1 AGLPVRPDR
10 RRVLLPLSPAGLW
23 SVVAMSYPAD
33 DYESEAAYDPY
44 AYPGDYDMHT
54 GDPKQD
60 LAYERQYEQQ
70 TYQVIP
76 EVIKNFIQYF
86 HKTVSDLIDQKVYEL
101 QASRV
106 SSDVI
111 DQKVYEIQDIY
122 ENSWTKLTE
131 RFFKNTPWP
140 EAEAIAPQVGND
152 AVFLILYK
160 ELYYRH
166 IYAKVS
172 GGPSLEQRFES
183 YYNYCNL
190 FNYILSKS
198 HFCPGVVLGHPT
210 PEPDS
215 SVGKKEVLWC
225 TVLGWEIMKG
235 ALAPLRQANFCLRPD
250 FLVISTDA
258 DGPAPLELP
267 NQWLWDIIDEFIYQF
282 QSFSQ
287 YRCKTAKK
295 SEEEIDFLRSNP
307 KIWNVHSVL
316 NVLHSLVDK
325 SNINRQLEVYTSGGD
340 PESVAGE
347 YGRHSLYKMLGYF
360 SLVGLLRLHS
370 LLGDYYQ
377 AIKVLENIE
386 LNKKDAIRVFA
397 NILLYI
403 QRTKSMFQRTTYKY
417 EMINK
422 QNEQMH
428 ALLAI
433 ALTMYP
439 MRIDESIHLQL
450 REKYGDKMLR
460 MQKGDPQVYE
470 ELFSYA
476 CPKFLSPVVPNYDN
490 VHPNYHKE
498 PFLQQLKVFS
508 DEVQQ
513 QAQLSTI
520 RSFLKLYT
528 TMPVAKLAGFLDL
541 TEQEFRIQLLVF
553 KHKMKNLVWTSGISA
568 LDGEFQ
574 SASEVDF
581 YIDKDMIHIADT
593 KVARRYGD
601 FFIRQIHKFEE
612 LNRTLKKMG
621 QRP

>member
-1 AGLPVRPDR
+1 
-10 RRVLLPLSPAGLW
+10 
-23 SVVAMSYPAD
+23 MSYPAD

-172 GGPSLEQRFES
+172 VS
-183 YYNYCNL
+183 
-190 FNYILSKS
+190 I
-198 HFCPGVVLGHPT
+198 
-210 PEPDS
+210 
-215 SVGKKEVLWC
+215 
-225 TVLGWEIMKG
+225 
-235 ALAPLRQANFCLRPD
+235 
-250 FLVISTDA
+250 
-258 DGPAPLELP
+258 
-267 NQWLWDIIDEFIYQF
+267 
-282 QSFSQ
+282 
-287 YRCKTAKK
+287 
-295 SEEEIDFLRSNP
+295 FLRCYYTAFRF
-307 KIWNVHSVL
+307 VAL
-316 NVLHSLVDK
+316 LVAK
-325 SNINRQLEVYTSGGD
+325 SADCD

-386 LNKKDAIRVFA
+386 LNKKVHAVASSYLPRAGTSVLRGPPISWDGRSESFVQRAAERVGSGFGGP
-397 NILLYI
+397 
-403 QRTKSMFQRTTYKY
+403 KSPSHLTLRSCPLHPQ
-417 EMINK
+417 INK

-470 ELFSYA
+470 ELFSYS